1 MVTDSHSHL
10 DMPEYDGDREEVL
23 NRAFQAGVQRII
35 TIGIDLESS
44 LKALDLAI
52 KHPFIFSTVGYHP
65 HNAKEADPQ
74 VLERLSELAR
84 EPKVVAWGE
93 IGLDFFRRHS
103 PPDRQRAVF
112 NEQMDLARRLDLP
125 VIIHSRDANEEVI
138 ETLRIRKNHRQ
149 CGVFHCFSGDYPMAM
164 ELVDMGFYISIPGT
178 VTYKNASKVQEVAA
192 RIPLD
197 HLLVETDA
205 PYLTPVPFRGER
217 NEPLF
222 VTHTVRKIAEL
233 RHVDF
238 EEVAE
243 RTSQNAK
250 KLFGLT

>member
-1 MVTDSHSHL
+1 
-10 DMPEYDGDREEVL
+10 
-23 NRAFQAGVQRII
+23 
-35 TIGIDLESS
+35 
-44 LKALDLAI
+44 
-52 KHPFIFSTVGYHP
+52 
-65 HNAKEADPQ
+65 
-74 VLERLSELAR
+74 
-84 EPKVVAWGE
+84 
-93 IGLDFFRRHS
+93 
-103 PPDRQRAVF
+103 
-112 NEQMDLARRLDLP
+112 
-125 VIIHSRDANEEVI
+125 
-138 ETLRIRKNHRQ
+138 
-149 CGVFHCFSGDYPMAM
+149 MAM

-243 RTSQNAK
+243 RTSENAK

>member
-1 MVTDSHSHL
+1 
-10 DMPEYDGDREEVL
+10 MPEYDGDREEVL

-35 TIGIDLESS
+35 TIGIDLETS
-44 LKALDLAI
+44 LKALDLAV

-149 CGVFHCFSGDYPMAM
+149 CGVFH
-164 ELVDMGFYISIPGT
+164 
-178 VTYKNASKVQEVAA
+178 
-192 RIPLD
+192 
-197 HLLVETDA
+197 
-205 PYLTPVPFRGER
+205 
-217 NEPLF
+217 
-222 VTHTVRKIAEL
+222 
-233 RHVDF
+233 
-238 EEVAE
+238 
-243 RTSQNAK
+243 
-250 KLFGLT
+250 